1 MQKEPHVQNCSYR
14 PPAHF
19 YRRRYETFP
28 GGKRLCHR
36 QTAAISGLQ
45 SQSTGAAGAVISLAL
60 SSSIIES
67 AEEVFLKLKS
77 MAPRT
82 PVLFAAMLSLEQA
95 RPALERI
102 AKQAGLQANIL
113 GVEAT
118 SAAAAQLGRQETFL
132 YLSKDDL
139 TFPERR
145 ATAARLVQRH
155 FR

>member
-1 MQKEPHVQNCSYR
+1 MSKTVLIARPH
-14 PPAHF
+14 
-19 YRRRYETFP
+19 TFIVAVMKP
-28 GGKRLCHR
+28 FLEENGYATDKLEH
-36 QTAAISGLQ
+36 ISGLQ
-45 SQSTGAAGAVISLAL
+45 SQSTGVAGAVISLAL
-60 SSSIIES
+60 SSSIVES

-77 MAPRT
+77 MAPRI

-145 ATAARLVQRH
+145 AIAARLIQRH

>member
-1 MQKEPHVQNCSYR
+1 MSKTVLIARPH
-14 PPAHF
+14 
-19 YRRRYETFP
+19 TFIVAVMKP
-28 GGKRLCHR
+28 FLEENGYATDKLEH
-36 QTAAISGLQ
+36 ISGLQ

-60 SSSIIES
+60 SSSIVES

-102 AKQAGLQANIL
+102 AKQAGLQANVL
-113 GVEAT
+113 GVDAT

-145 ATAARLVQRH
+145 ATAARLIQRH

>member
-1 MQKEPHVQNCSYR
+1 MSKTVLIARPH
-14 PPAHF
+14 
-19 YRRRYETFP
+19 TFIVAVMKP
-28 GGKRLCHR
+28 FLEENDYATDKLEH
-36 QTAAISGLQ
+36 ISGLQ

-60 SSSIIES
+60 SSSILES
-67 AEEVFLKLKS
+67 AEEVLLKLKS

-82 PVLFAAMLSLEQA
+82 PVLFAAMLALEQA

-113 GVEAT
+113 GAEAT

-145 ATAARLVQRH
+145 AIAARLIQRH